1 MKNLT
6 INVILLTTVLFL
18 NCSYILNSEAQNPAQ
33 PDEVTLLPP
42 TKIYATAV
50 LLSWTKPK
58 SENFAAYKIY
68 YDTNQGVTDKSPLAA
83 TITFKDD
90 TSYLLDSLDESTKYY
105 VKVFVHNSG
114 SYSESKKISFTTI
127 PCNCGPFTGEKQ
139 DGMILI
145 PAGCFVGKDGSIAA
159 ISHDYYMDTTEVTIT
174 EWNNI
179 MSTAS
184 IIDTTEI
191 PLDKWNYIL
200 NFDTLNSLK
209 PKTEMS
215 WYQMIVYCNER
226 SIKNNKDICYTY
238 KALKID
244 TSKSKIYGIESLEC
258 NFTENGFRLP
268 TEDEWEYACRAG
280 CETEYFWGKD
290 GNTLMVHP
298 YTSTYPKTTEDT
310 AEISEYV
317 WWSYNND
324 PSGSKEVAQKK
335 PNNWQLYD
343 MIGNVEEAVW
353 DIADT
358 TPRGNNRIDYTGPKL
373 EPQTTRRAI
382 TRVGSY
388 RTSKCYSL
396 TVWWRKNNMDFDNID
411 NTDVGFRVVCTKVP

>member
-68 YDTNQGVTDKSPLAA
+68 CDTIQGVTDKSLLMA
-83 TITFKDD
+83 TITLKDD
-90 TSYLLDSLDESTKYY
+90 TTYLLISLDENTKYY
-105 VKVFVHNSG
+105 AKVFVYNSG
-114 SYSESKKISFTTI
+114 SYSESKEISFTTI
-127 PCNCGPFTGEKQ
+127 PCNCGSFTGEKQ
-139 DGMILI
+139 EGMILI
-145 PAGCFVGKDGSIAA
+145 PAGCFVGKGGSIAA

-191 PLDKWNYIL
+191 PLGKWSTIL
-200 NFDTLNSLK
+200 NFDTLNSIK

-215 WYQMIVYCNER
+215 WYQMLVYCNEK
-226 SIKNNKDICYTY
+226 SLNYNKEVCYTY
-238 KALKID
+238 KALRID
-244 TSKSKIYGIESLEC
+244 TSISKIVALESLEC
-258 NFTENGFRLP
+258 DFLANGYRLP

-290 GNTLMVHP
+290 GNTLIEYP

-310 AEISEYV
+310 AEISEYT
-317 WWSYNND
+317 WWDYNNN
-324 PSGSKEVAQKK
+324 PNGSKEVAQKK

-343 MIGNVEEAVW
+343 MIGNVEEALW
-353 DIADT
+353 DIASGVE
-358 TPRGNNRIDYTGPKL
+358 RGKSRIDYTGPKL
-373 EPQTTRRAI
+373 GPQTTRKAI
-382 TRVGSY
+382 IRGGSY

-396 TVWWRKNNMDFDNID
+396 TVWWRNNNIAFDNID
-411 NTDVGFRVVCTKVP
+411 NNDVGFRVVCINAP